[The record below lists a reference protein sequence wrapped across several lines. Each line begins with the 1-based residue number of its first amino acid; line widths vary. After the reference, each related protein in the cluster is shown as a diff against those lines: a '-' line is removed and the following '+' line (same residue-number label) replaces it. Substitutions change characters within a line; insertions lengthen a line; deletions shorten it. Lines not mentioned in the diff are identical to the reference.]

1 MENTHTKGD
10 TKLNEEILSKIRGFF
25 KYYKPSERDN
35 LQILKFLSDSNYY
48 KIIDFLRKTNANES
62 TLKKLTIHG
71 VDNVFT
77 LINDL
82 KNLDIVD
89 NAKNKNED
97 MIYFLKSDII
107 IDELTPNFM
116 MRRLYDMNYEGK
128 KNPKLIQSYIKI
140 LKESFY
146 ENRLNL
152 GKLKKLAESKVSED
166 ITA

>member
-1 MENTHTKGD
+1 MENTQAKGD
-10 TKLNEEILSKIRGFF
+10 TKLNEEILSKIRKFF

-82 KNLDIVD
+82 ENLDIVD

-107 IDELTPNFM
+107 IDKLTPNFM
-116 MRRLYDMNYEGK
+116 MRRIYDMNYEGK

-152 GKLKKLAESKVSED
+152 GKLKKLTESKVSED